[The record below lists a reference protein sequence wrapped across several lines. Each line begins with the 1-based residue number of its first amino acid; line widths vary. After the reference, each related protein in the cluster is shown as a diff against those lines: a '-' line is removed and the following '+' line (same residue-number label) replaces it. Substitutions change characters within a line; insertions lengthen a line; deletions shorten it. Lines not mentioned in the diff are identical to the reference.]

1 MRVDFPL
8 FLKAFLGFFGHVL
21 PPAVSKSRTQ
31 IRDTGIF
38 SHAIISCN
46 IDIYHQQNRTVMTK
60 SLEIGFLFLLH
71 ITVA

>member
-21 PPAVSKSRTQ
+21 PPAMSKSRTQ

-38 SHAIISCN
+38 SHAIIQ
-46 IDIYHQQNRTVMTK
+46 DI
-60 SLEIGFLFLLH
+60 
-71 ITVA
+71 ITLRLPT